1 MAVARYSRAHTA
13 RGPHWGLMG
22 IKLGL
27 TLTPHSHRGLLALG
41 TCTRNQG
48 WDRWNLASGPLTCV
62 VPLSPLLHL
71 SMLPFP
77 QSSTSTC
84 QYVLQPTATWP
95 SFLWDT
101 LVLWTC
107 CLLGQLARPLLANPG
122 HSPGH
127 PVWTVRVHT
136 VQQQAWRR
144 PWVCALL
151 LPMVRQG
158 PRPFSRGLL
167 RTSPWEV
174 SHLPASHCGSLFSAE
189 GFKEEHDNCICRLL
203 R

>member
-1 MAVARYSRAHTA
+1 
-13 RGPHWGLMG
+13 MG

-27 TLTPHSHRGLLALG
+27 TLTPHSHRGLLALS
-41 TCTRNQG
+41 TCTKSQG
-48 WDRWNLASGPLTCV
+48 WDSWHLAAGPLTCV

-71 SMLPFP
+71 SILPFP
-77 QSSTSTC
+77 QSSASTC

-95 SFLWDT
+95 SFLWAT

-107 CLLGQLARPLLANPG
+107 CLLGQLARPLLASPG

-127 PVWTVRVHT
+127 PGWAVRAHI
-136 VQQQAWRR
+136 VQQQAQRR

-158 PRPFSRGLL
+158 PRPFSGGLP
-167 RTSPWEV
+167 RTGPREV
-174 SHLPASHCGSLFSAE
+174 RYLPASHCVSLFSAE
-189 GFKEEHDNCICRLL
+189 GFKEEHDNGIYRLL